1 MKRIDWQLMKA
12 VMLTTIIALVG
23 YLFLS
28 LIAQRYI
35 AEASSSTLGVIFEA
49 PLLVIA
55 TIQSY
60 WWFGYILLVS
70 LLLLKWAIKR

>member
-1 MKRIDWQLMKA
+1 MKRIDWQLITA
-12 VMLTTIIALVG
+12 VILTTIIALVG

-35 AEASSSTLGVIFEA
+35 VEVSSSTLGTIFEA
-49 PLLVIA
+49 PLLVID

-70 LLLLKWAIKR
+70 LLLLKWTIKR